1 MAFHLAVSL
10 KRFGPSRAW
19 WSFSMERLMGHV
31 LKSTGNNGIVSNHR
45 QTSLEVSNFHQL
57 IERLNQIAPLKG
69 ANWIA
74 SNEWAKSLSNTNAP
88 VTSQVQAYS
97 NLKQGD
103 VVYSNMKTN
112 KSNCVVELKSNSPA
126 KYGMIKMIFTHLRTP
141 PGLHPVSS
149 TWLAVHPLIPV
160 PSNTNPFAQLK
171 KYDSLGVALRRVEY
185 SQEHIVLLD
194 DVLAQCAWMTYKPE
208 ELGPG
213 MAFET
218 TAIVSLNPEHLTFKP
233 AETGIVKPALP
244 AGLYRLKTQSM
255 SADLQLGML
264 LLPVR
269 RDPTQPVGPHNV
281 VVPVEFLANFELG
294 ATKPPWRK
302 RLFA

>member
-31 LKSTGNNGIVSNHR
+31 LKSTGNNGIGQLEVTYLTNFARIANLRAILGSNSFPPSFQPYVDHIRSLYHPITFASQTVSNHR

-218 TAIVSLNPEHLTFKP
+218 TAIVSLN
-233 AETGIVKPALP
+233 
-244 AGLYRLKTQSM
+244 R
-255 SADLQLGML
+255 
-264 LLPVR
+264 
-269 RDPTQPVGPHNV
+269 
-281 VVPVEFLANFELG
+281 
-294 ATKPPWRK
+294 
-302 RLFA
+302 